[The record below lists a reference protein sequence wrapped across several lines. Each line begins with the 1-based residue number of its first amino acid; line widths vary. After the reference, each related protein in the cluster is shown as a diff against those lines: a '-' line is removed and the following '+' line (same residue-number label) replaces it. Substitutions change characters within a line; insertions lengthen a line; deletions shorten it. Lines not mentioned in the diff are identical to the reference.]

1 MSRGKWKN
9 PPREKPR
16 VRAPKFPED
25 SMSRVT
31 RLTSGEEFVLLG
43 MSATVTFSNSDGK
56 GKVGIDRVQEGSYQN
71 GTWSGGRWL
80 NGDQTHQ
87 GRHVHFDAGRWT
99 VQRVKL
105 YRY

>member
-43 MSATVTFSNSDGK
+43 GEGDNGESADPYE
-56 GKVGIDRVQEGSYQN
+56 R
-71 GTWSGGRWL
+71 
-80 NGDQTHQ
+80 
-87 GRHVHFDAGRWT
+87 
-99 VQRVKL
+99 
-105 YRY
+105 